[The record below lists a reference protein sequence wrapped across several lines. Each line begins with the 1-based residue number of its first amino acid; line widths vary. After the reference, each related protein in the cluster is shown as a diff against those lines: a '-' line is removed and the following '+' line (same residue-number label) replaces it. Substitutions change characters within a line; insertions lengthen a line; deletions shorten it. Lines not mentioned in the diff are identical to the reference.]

1 MSVAPTKSSFNSP
14 AARLS
19 MTVQKTA
26 GSTRKGIPM
35 SAALHFRRMTAVLV
49 GASLLAFAGVAA
61 AAGKKIAMVQ
71 INQEALFFTQ
81 MDQGAQAAAK
91 AAGVELAIF
100 NSNNDPSAQNSAI
113 ETYIQQKVDAILV
126 VAIDVNGIKPAITE
140 AKKAGIPVVTID
152 AIVDGDNAVQVG
164 VDNKKVGEDIGKYTA
179 NYIKTNLG
187 GKATIGVVGA
197 LNSFIQN
204 VRLDGFKAGI
214 ASVPGAKIV
223 STVDGQNVQ
232 DTAQTAAENLISAN
246 PNLQIVYATGE
257 PALIG
262 LVAATS
268 AQDATSRV
276 KIVGWDL
283 SAQAIKG
290 IDAGFVA
297 AVVQQ
302 DPESEGRVA
311 VNSALKLINKQ
322 PVEKNISVPVT
333 IVTKANVGKY
343 RAVFK

>member
-1 MSVAPTKSSFNSP
+1 VNHGGGQTNQE
-14 AARLS
+14 R
-19 MTVQKTA
+19 
-26 GSTRKGIPM
+26 IPM
-35 SAALHFRRMTAVLV
+35 SASMQFRRMTAVLL
-49 GASLLAFAGVAA
+49 GAALFGVAGGA
-61 AAGKKIAMVQ
+61 TAAGKKIAMVQ

-81 MDQGAQAAAK
+81 MDHGAQAAAQ
-91 AAGVELAIF
+91 AAGADLALF
-100 NSNNDPSAQNSAI
+100 NSNNDPSAQNNAI

-126 VAIDVNGIKPAITE
+126 VAIDVNGIKPAISE

-152 AIVDGDNAVQVG
+152 AVVDGDNAVQVG
-164 VDNKKVGEDIGKYTA
+164 VDNKKVGTDIGKFTA
-179 NYIKTNLG
+179 DYIRTNLG
-187 GKATIGVVGA
+187 GKADIGVVGA

-214 ASVPGAKIV
+214 AGVPGARIV

-232 DTAQTAAENLISAN
+232 DQAQTAAENLISGN
-246 PNLQIVYATGE
+246 PDLKLVYATGE

-262 LVAATS
+262 LVAATT
-268 AQDATSRV
+268 AQDAASRI

-290 IDAGFVA
+290 IDAGFVT

-302 DPESEGRVA
+302 DPEGEGRVA
-311 VNSALKLINKQ
+311 VASALKLLAGQ
-322 PVEKNISVPVT
+322 TVPKNISVPVT

>member
-1 MSVAPTKSSFNSP
+1 
-14 AARLS
+14 
-19 MTVQKTA
+19 
-26 GSTRKGIPM
+26 M
-35 SAALHFRRMTAVLV
+35 SAAVNFRRMNAVLLS
-49 GASLLAFAGVAA
+49 AALLSVAGSAV

-100 NSNNDPSAQNSAI
+100 NSNNDPSAQNNAI

-187 GKATIGVVGA
+187 GNANIGVVGA

-214 ASVPGAKIV
+214 ATVPGAKIV

-232 DTAQTAAENLISAN
+232 DQAQTAAENLISAN

-268 AQDATSRV
+268 AQDATARV

-290 IDAGFVA
+290 IDAGFVT

-302 DPESEGRVA
+302 DPEGEGHAA
-311 VNSALKLINKQ
+311 VNAAMKLINKQ
-322 PVEKNISVPVT
+322 PVQKNISVPVT

-343 RAVFK
+343 RAIFK

>member
-1 MSVAPTKSSFNSP
+1 
-14 AARLS
+14 
-19 MTVQKTA
+19 
-26 GSTRKGIPM
+26 M
-35 SAALHFRRMTAVLV
+35 SAASAIRRMTAVSLT
-49 GASLLAFAGVAA
+49 GLMTGLMAASLLTFAGAA
-61 AAGKKIAMVQ
+61 SAAGKKIAMVQ

-81 MDQGAQAAAK
+81 MDEGAQAAAK
-91 AAGVELAIF
+91 AAGVDLAIF
-100 NSNNDPSAQNSAI
+100 NSNNDPSAQNNAI

-152 AIVDGDNAVQVG
+152 AIVDGDNSVQVG

-187 GKATIGVVGA
+187 GKASIGVVGA

-204 VRLDGFKAGI
+204 VRLDGFKAGV
-214 ASVPGAKIV
+214 ASAPGAKIV
-223 STVDGQNVQ
+223 ATVDGQNVQ
-232 DTAQTAAENLISAN
+232 DQAQTAAENLISGN
-246 PNLQIVYATGE
+246 PGLQIVYATGE

-268 AQDATSRV
+268 AQDATGRV

-290 IDAGFVA
+290 IDAGFVV

-302 DPESEGRVA
+302 DPAGEGHAA
-311 VNSALKLINKQ
+311 VNAAMKLMNKQ
-322 PVEKNISVPVT
+322 PVDKNISVPVT

>member
-1 MSVAPTKSSFNSP
+1 MN
-14 AARLS
+14 AALKLRQMAAAALT
-19 MTVQKTA
+19 MAAAVTMF
-26 GSTRKGIPM
+26 GIPD
-35 SAALHFRRMTAVLV
+35 AAY
-49 GASLLAFAGVAA
+49 
-61 AAGKKIAMVQ
+61 AAGKKIALVQ

-81 MDQGAQAAAK
+81 MDAGAQKAAK
-91 AAGVELAIF
+91 AAGADLAIF
-100 NSNNDPSAQNSAI
+100 NSNNDPTAQNNAI

-152 AIVDGDNAVQVG
+152 AIVDGDNDVQVG
-164 VDNKKVGEDIGKYTA
+164 VDNKKVGTDIGKYTA
-179 NYIKTNLG
+179 DYIKKSLG
-187 GKATIGVVGA
+187 GKAEVGVVGA

-204 VRLDGFKAGI
+204 VRLDGFKAGL
-214 ASVPGAKIV
+214 AGAPGAKIV
-223 STVDGQNVQ
+223 ATVDGQNVQ
-232 DTAQTAAENLISAN
+232 DQAQTAAENLISGN
-246 PNLQIVYATGE
+246 PNVQVVYATGE

-262 LVAATS
+262 LVAAVS
-268 AQDATSRV
+268 AQGATDRI

-290 IDAGFVA
+290 LDQGFVT

-302 DPESEGRVA
+302 DPEGEGKAA
-311 VNSALKLINKQ
+311 VDAALKLLAKQ

-333 IVTKANVGKY
+333 IVTKANVAKY

>member
-1 MSVAPTKSSFNSP
+1 
-14 AARLS
+14 
-19 MTVQKTA
+19 MTAV
-26 GSTRKGIPM
+26 
-35 SAALHFRRMTAVLV
+35 LHLRRMTAVLLS
-49 GASLLAFAGVAA
+49 ASLLVVSGAA
-61 AAGKKIAMVQ
+61 MAAGKKIAMVQ

-91 AAGVELAIF
+91 AAGVDLAIF
-100 NSNNDPSAQNSAI
+100 NSNNDPSAQNNAI

-126 VAIDVNGIKPAITE
+126 VAIDVNGIKPAIAE

-152 AIVDGDNAVQVG
+152 AIVDGDNSVQVG
-164 VDNKKVGEDIGKYTA
+164 VDNKKVGADIGKYTA
-179 NYIKTNLG
+179 NYITKNMG
-187 GKATIGVVGA
+187 GKASIGVVGA

-204 VRLDGFKAGI
+204 VRLDGFKAGL
-214 ASVPGAKIV
+214 AGTPGAKIV
-223 STVDGQNVQ
+223 ATVDGQNVQ
-232 DTAQTAAENLISAN
+232 DQAQTAAENLISGN
-246 PNLQIVYATGE
+246 PGLQIVYATGE

-262 LVAATS
+262 LVAATT

-290 IDAGFVA
+290 IDAGFVT

-302 DPESEGRVA
+302 DPEGEGRA
-311 VNSALKLINKQ
+311 ALNAAMKLIAKQ

-333 IVTKANVGKY
+333 IVTKANVAKY

>member
-1 MSVAPTKSSFNSP
+1 
-14 AARLS
+14 
-19 MTVQKTA
+19 MTAV
-26 GSTRKGIPM
+26 
-35 SAALHFRRMTAVLV
+35 LHLRRMTAVLLS
-49 GASLLAFAGVAA
+49 ASLLVVSGAAA

-91 AAGVELAIF
+91 AAGVDLAIF
-100 NSNNDPSAQNSAI
+100 NSNNDPSAQNNAI

-126 VAIDVNGIKPAITE
+126 VAIDVNGIKPAIAE

-152 AIVDGDNAVQVG
+152 AIVDGDNSVQVG
-164 VDNKKVGEDIGKYTA
+164 VDNKKVGADIGKYTA
-179 NYIKTNLG
+179 NYINKNMG
-187 GKATIGVVGA
+187 GKASIGVVGA

-214 ASVPGAKIV
+214 ADVPGAKIV
-223 STVDGQNVQ
+223 ATVDGQNVQ
-232 DTAQTAAENLISAN
+232 DQAQTAAENLISGN
-246 PNLQIVYATGE
+246 PGLQIVYATGE

-268 AQDATSRV
+268 AQDATGRI

-290 IDAGFVA
+290 IDAGFVT

-302 DPESEGRVA
+302 DPEGEGRA
-311 VNSALKLINKQ
+311 ALNAALKLIAKQ
-322 PVEKNISVPVT
+322 PVEKNISIPVT
-333 IVTKANVGKY
+333 IVTKANVAKY

>member
-1 MSVAPTKSSFNSP
+1 
-14 AARLS
+14 
-19 MTVQKTA
+19 
-26 GSTRKGIPM
+26 M
-35 SAALHFRRMTAVLV
+35 SAALHFRRMTAVLLT
-49 GASLLAFAGVAA
+49 ASLLAIAGTAA

-100 NSNNDPSAQNSAI
+100 NSNNDPSAQNNAI

-140 AKKAGIPVVTID
+140 ARKAGIPVVTID
-152 AIVDGDNAVQVG
+152 AIVNGDNSVQVG

-179 NYIKTNLG
+179 NYIKTSLG
-187 GKATIGVVGA
+187 GKANIGVVGA

-204 VRLDGFKAGI
+204 E
-214 ASVPGAKIV
+214 
-223 STVDGQNVQ
+223 
-232 DTAQTAAENLISAN
+232 AQTAAENLISAN

-262 LVAATS
+262 LVAATT
-268 AQDATSRV
+268 AQNATDRV

-290 IDAGFVA
+290 IDAGFVI

-302 DPESEGRVA
+302 DPEGEGRAA
-311 VNSALKLINKQ
+311 VNAAMKLINKQ
-322 PVEKNISVPVT
+322 PVEKNIAVPVT
-333 IVTKANVGKY
+333 IVTKASVGKY

>member
-1 MSVAPTKSSFNSP
+1 MALEVIRPVVTLEIDKHFGMRRRGFGLFGGGQENAVEILIDLLWHGDKGDD
-14 AARLS
+14 
-19 MTVQKTA
+19 A
-26 GSTRKGIPM
+26 G
-35 SAALHFRRMTAVLV
+35 LHGRGFDTAVH
-49 GASLLAFAGVAA
+49 
-61 AAGKKIAMVQ
+61 
-71 INQEALFFTQ
+71 
-81 MDQGAQAAAK
+81 AQAAAK

-187 GKATIGVVGA
+187 GKASIGVVGA

-214 ASVPGAKIV
+214 ATVPGAKIV

-232 DTAQTAAENLISAN
+232 DQAQTAAENLISAN

-268 AQDATSRV
+268 AQDATGRV

-311 VNSALKLINKQ
+311 VNSALKLIAKQ

>member
-1 MSVAPTKSSFNSP
+1 MNAALPLRRLAVAVLALSVVGA
-14 AARLS
+14 
-19 MTVQKTA
+19 A
-26 GSTRKGIPM
+26 GSAY
-35 SAALHFRRMTAVLV
+35 AAD
-49 GASLLAFAGVAA
+49 
-61 AAGKKIAMVQ
+61 KKIALVQ

-91 AAGVELAIF
+91 AAGVNLDIY
-100 NSNNDPSAQNSAI
+100 NSNNDPSAQNNAI

-152 AIVDGDNAVQVG
+152 AIVNGDNSVQVG
-164 VDNKKVGEDIGKYTA
+164 VDNKKVGVDIGKYTA
-179 NYIKTNLG
+179 NYINRNLG
-187 GKATIGVVGA
+187 GKAQIGVVGA

-204 VRLDGFKAGI
+204 VRLDGFKEGV
-214 ASVPGAKIV
+214 ASAPGAKIV

-232 DTAQTAAENLISAN
+232 DQAQTAGENLISGN

-257 PALIG
+257 PAHL
-262 LVAATS
+262 
-268 AQDATSRV
+268 

-290 IDAGFVA
+290 IDAGFVT

-302 DPESEGRVA
+302 DPEGEGKAA
-311 VNSALKLINKQ
+311 VGAALKLIAKQ

-333 IVTKANVGKY
+333 IVTKANVDKY
-343 RAVFK
+343 RAIFK